1 MLIMKKSQSLGETF
15 GLPISLNEAV
25 LEYHHL
31 LIYLTMSCSENNIP
45 VVIGQVSKV
54 HVLEEFPGKVNELKD
69 VRVTG
74 ERLSDI
80 IHLPSQILL
89 LGIRQEEDRLDAFP
103 LGRDVH
109 EAIVR
114 RLPDAMEFSFN
125 HHPSP
130 NVDAPAHIL
139 FSAACGHMLWHD
151 VETLIEWFSRQGFNW
166 NEYRLLL

>member
-1 MLIMKKSQSLGETF
+1 MGGTF
-15 GLPISLNEAV
+15 WSPISLNEAV

-31 LIYLTMSCSENNIP
+31 LIYLTMPCAENNIP
-45 VVIGQVSKV
+45 VVIGHVSKV
-54 HVLEEFPGKVNELKD
+54 HVIEEFPGKVNELKD

-103 LGRDVH
+103 LGRDVY
-109 EAIVR
+109 EMIAR

-130 NVDAPAHIL
+130 NVNAPANIL
-139 FSAACGHMLWHD
+139 FSAAGGHMLWHD
-151 VETLIEWFSRQGFNW
+151 VETFVEWFSKQRFNRDE
-166 NEYRLLL
+166 NRLMR